1 MKNTSYPM
9 QETKSEFRLW
19 RLIAAVLVIL
29 LVISASAQW
38 YARNITL
45 PRHCENPQE
54 TLTLARRVITERT
67 PAGDDSRTPY
77 IKAARLT
84 FLIPR
89 ESEEP
94 IDSYM
99 ERLRHYL
106 DQQCR

>member
-1 MKNTSYPM
+1 M

-19 RLIAAVLVIL
+19 RLIAAVLAIL

-67 PAGDDSRTPY
+67 PY

-84 FLIPR
+84 FLVPR

-99 ERLRHYL
+99 ERLRLYL